1 MKFTVSSTLLN
12 NRLQTLAKVL
22 SSKNSMPIL
31 DCFLFEITEG
41 SLTITASDSENL
53 MTSTLS
59 LDESEGNSKFAVP
72 SKNILDAVRELPEQ
86 PLLID
91 VDTDTLNASVTY
103 QNGKYNFTL
112 QNAEEYPVFQDL
124 QGDCNVIT
132 IDSGVLANN
141 IGRSLFATAT
151 GNLRPLMNGLLFD
164 QREDYLAVVASD
176 GHKLVETQDNGLKCD
191 NASSFIL
198 PKKPASLLKNVLGK
212 DDGDVVIRYNA
223 NGAKITFTDDVLVCR
238 LAEGK
243 YPNYESVIPKDNPN
257 KLNINRQGLLSAL
270 RRVLPF
276 ASESSELVRIN
287 LSLGN
292 MQLQSEDVDF
302 CTSAKEDVSCEYDG
316 PKMSIGFKGG
326 TLVEILSNLDSEEV
340 SILLGDPSRAG
351 VILPVDQPE
360 NTKILMLVMPMLL
373 NE

>member
-31 DCFLFEITEG
+31 DCFLFEIIEG
-41 SLTITASDSENL
+41 SLKITASDSENL
-53 MTSTLS
+53 MTSTLP
-59 LDESEGNSKFAVP
+59 LDESEGDSRFAVP

-91 VDTDTLNASVTY
+91 VNTETLNANVLY

-112 QNAEEYPVFQDL
+112 QNADEYPVFQDL
-124 QGDCNVIT
+124 QGESDVIT

-141 IGRSLFATAT
+141 ISRSLFATAT
-151 GNLRPLMNGLLFD
+151 GNLRPLMNGLFFD

-176 GHKLVETQDNGLKCD
+176 GHKLVVTQNFNLKSD
-191 NASSFIL
+191 HSSSFIL

-212 DDGDVVIRYNA
+212 DGGDVVIRFNT
-223 NGAKITFTDDVLVCR
+223 NGAKITFADGILVCR
-238 LAEGK
+238 LSEGK

-257 KLNINRQGLLSAL
+257 KTNINRLGLLSAL

-287 LSLGN
+287 LSMGN
-292 MQLQSEDVDF
+292 LQLQSEDVDF
-302 CTSAKEDVSCEYDG
+302 STSAKEDVVCEYDG

-326 TLVEILSNLDSEEV
+326 TLVEILSNLESDEV
-340 SILLGDPSRAG
+340 TILLGDPSRAG
-351 VILPVDQPE
+351 VILPTDQPADA
-360 NTKILMLVMPMLL
+360 KILMLVMPMLL

>member
-31 DCFLFEITEG
+31 DCFLFEIIEG
-41 SLTITASDSENL
+41 SLKITASDSENL
-53 MTSTLS
+53 MTSTLP
-59 LDESEGNSKFAVP
+59 LDESEGDSRFAVP

-91 VDTDTLNASVTY
+91 VNTETLNANVLY

-112 QNAEEYPVFQDL
+112 QNADEYPVFQDL
-124 QGDCNVIT
+124 QGESDVIT
-132 IDSGVLANN
+132 IDSGILANN
-141 IGRSLFATAT
+141 ISRSLFATAT
-151 GNLRPLMNGLLFD
+151 GNLRPLMNGLFFD

-176 GHKLVETQDNGLKCD
+176 GHKLVETQNFNLKSGHS
-191 NASSFIL
+191 SSFIL

-212 DDGDVVIRYNA
+212 DGGDVVIRFNT
-223 NGAKITFTDDVLVCR
+223 NGAKITFADGILVCR
-238 LAEGK
+238 LSEGK

-257 KLNINRQGLLSAL
+257 KTNINRIGLLSAL

-287 LSLGN
+287 LSMGN
-292 MQLQSEDVDF
+292 LQLQSEDVDF
-302 CTSAKEDVSCEYDG
+302 STSAKEDVVCEYDG

-326 TLVEILSNLDSEEV
+326 TLVEILSNLESEEV
-340 SILLGDPSRAG
+340 TILLGDPSRAG
-351 VILPVDQPE
+351 VILPTDQPADA
-360 NTKILMLVMPMLL
+360 KILMLVMPMLL

>member
-31 DCFLFEITEG
+31 DCFLFEIIEG
-41 SLTITASDSENL
+41 SLKITASDSENL
-53 MTSTLS
+53 MTSTLP
-59 LDESEGNSKFAVP
+59 LDESEGDSRFAVP

-91 VDTDTLNASVTY
+91 VNTETLNANVLY

-112 QNAEEYPVFQDL
+112 QNADEYPVFQDL
-124 QGDCNVIT
+124 QGESDVIT

-141 IGRSLFATAT
+141 ISRSLFATAT
-151 GNLRPLMNGLLFD
+151 GNLRPLMNGLFFD

-176 GHKLVETQDNGLKCD
+176 GHKLVETQNFNLKSD
-191 NASSFIL
+191 HSSSFIL

-212 DDGDVVIRYNA
+212 DGGDVVIRFNT
-223 NGAKITFTDDVLVCR
+223 NGAKITFADGILVCR
-238 LAEGK
+238 LSEGK

-257 KLNINRQGLLSAL
+257 KTNINRIGLLSAL

-287 LSLGN
+287 LSMGN
-292 MQLQSEDVDF
+292 LQLQSEDVDF
-302 CTSAKEDVSCEYDG
+302 STSAKEDVVCEYDG

-326 TLVEILSNLDSEEV
+326 TLVEILSNLESDEV
-340 SILLGDPSRAG
+340 TILLGDPSRAG
-351 VILPVDQPE
+351 VILPTDQPADA
-360 NTKILMLVMPMLL
+360 KILMLVMPMLL

>member
-31 DCFLFEITEG
+31 DCFLFEIIEG
-41 SLTITASDSENL
+41 SLKITASDSENL
-53 MTSTLS
+53 MTSTLP
-59 LDESEGNSKFAVP
+59 LDESEGDSRFAVP

-91 VDTDTLNASVTY
+91 VNTETLNANVLY

-112 QNAEEYPVFQDL
+112 QNADEYPVFQDL
-124 QGDCNVIT
+124 QGESDVIT
-132 IDSGVLANN
+132 IDSGILANN
-141 IGRSLFATAT
+141 ISRSLFATAT
-151 GNLRPLMNGLLFD
+151 GNLRPLMNGLFFD

-176 GHKLVETQDNGLKCD
+176 GHKLVETQNFNLKSGHS
-191 NASSFIL
+191 SSFIL

-212 DDGDVVIRYNA
+212 DGGDVVIRFNT
-223 NGAKITFTDDVLVCR
+223 NGAKITFADGILVCR
-238 LAEGK
+238 LSEGK

-257 KLNINRQGLLSAL
+257 KTNINRIGLLSAL

-287 LSLGN
+287 LSMGN
-292 MQLQSEDVDF
+292 LQLQSEDVDF
-302 CTSAKEDVSCEYDG
+302 STSAKEDVVCEYDG

-326 TLVEILSNLDSEEV
+326 TLVEILSNLESDEV
-340 SILLGDPSRAG
+340 TILLGDPSRAG
-351 VILPVDQPE
+351 VILPTDQPADA
-360 NTKILMLVMPMLL
+360 KILMLVMPMLL

>member
-31 DCFLFEITEG
+31 DCFLFEIIEG
-41 SLTITASDSENL
+41 SLKITASDSENL
-53 MTSTLS
+53 MTSTLP
-59 LDESEGNSKFAVP
+59 LDESEGDSRFAVP

-91 VDTDTLNASVTY
+91 VNTETLNANVLY

-112 QNAEEYPVFQDL
+112 QNADEYPVFQDL
-124 QGDCNVIT
+124 QGESDVIT

-141 IGRSLFATAT
+141 ISRSLFATAT
-151 GNLRPLMNGLLFD
+151 GNLRPLMNGLFFD

-176 GHKLVETQDNGLKCD
+176 GHKLVETQNFNLKSD
-191 NASSFIL
+191 HSSSFIL

-212 DDGDVVIRYNA
+212 DGGDVVIRFNT
-223 NGAKITFTDDVLVCR
+223 NGAKITFADGILVCR
-238 LAEGK
+238 LSEGK

-257 KLNINRQGLLSAL
+257 KTNINRLGLLSAL

-287 LSLGN
+287 LSMGN
-292 MQLQSEDVDF
+292 LQLQSEDVDF
-302 CTSAKEDVSCEYDG
+302 STSAKEDVVCEYDG

-326 TLVEILSNLDSEEV
+326 TLVEILSNLESDEV
-340 SILLGDPSRAG
+340 TILLGDPSRAG
-351 VILPVDQPE
+351 VILPTDQPADA
-360 NTKILMLVMPMLL
+360 KILMLVMPMLL